1 MFQLNKSELSAFEL
15 SITQMSS
22 VCWYPEYAS
31 AILTLDSSMEGYT
44 DVVIIGCDDWV
55 FSTRLLP
62 GGKSEHVA
70 ESKKYLDLYCG
81 SVLTEKMAEF
91 FEKVGIQLQKK
102 LTTEARSAAN
112 GKGHQMTSAF
122 LQSVVI
128 DVANPDDSKSES
140 RGATTDVG
148 MHTGSRRRCTTWP
161 LFFQVLDRC
170 IKRNSN
176 SPLLKSKI
184 CMQFDLYAFDAVMKF
199 FSGAEMPSIDQL
211 DTLFHIL
218 SSVCES
224 ALQLSTLASKYNLKN
239 HLLFVEEEI
248 CSRRRELDRFYGEF
262 NERINLNYKIDIVNF
277 YSRSPQLHDPTIVK
291 VADNV

>member
-70 ESKKYLDLYCG
+70 ESKKYLDRYCG
-81 SVLTEKMAEF
+81 SELTEKMTEF

-102 LTTEARSAAN
+102 LTNEARSAAN
-112 GKGHQMTSAF
+112 GKGHQMTPAF

-184 CMQFDLYAFDAVMKF
+184 CMQFDLYAFDFVMKF
-199 FSGAEMPSIDQL
+199 FSGAEMPSIEQL

-218 SSVCES
+218 SSVSES
-224 ALQLSTLASKYNLKN
+224 ALQLSALASKLRTIYYSLKK
-239 HLLFVEEEI
+239 
-248 CSRRRELDRFYGEF
+248 RFAQDE
-262 NERINLNYKIDIVNF
+262 K
-277 YSRSPQLHDPTIVK
+277 S
-291 VADNV
+291 